1 MRHNKPGHSLVL
13 YSVKR
18 RYKIILLMLVIGVIL
33 PVAGIFVPSCLPF
46 FITRAYAQ
54 ETTSRQRPDEQE
66 NDTTKKKKPRY
77 TVRRTSTETTDDV
90 KHRSADLEDPDNLK
104 TEVTYDEKNGTY
116 QVGTTLVKSDGK
128 SKDTKKGKSTSQTTS
143 SKSASGD
150 DKNATNVKLGSF
162 LPANDKGLDLLTATS
177 YLTPPVVMTTEE
189 YMEWSLRQSI
199 AKYYRQ
205 RNQELFLTKGNSKF
219 DFTDMRFSLG
229 PAEKIF
235 GPGGVHIKTQ
245 GSAELKIGANM
256 KSTDNP
262 TLAASRRSSFGLDF
276 DMKINMTVN
285 AKVGDK
291 VNMNLNYN
299 SDATFDYDAQNLK
312 LKYEGKED
320 EIIKLVEAGNISMP
334 SNMSLV
340 PGVSSLFGLRTDVQF
355 GKLKLQT
362 VFGQKKSASK
372 SVSGSGGSNTT
383 AYEIS
388 VTDYEEN
395 RHFYLA
401 HHFRDTYD
409 KNMRTLPTIASGV
422 TIKRIEVWITNK
434 TGTTTNTRNIIAL
447 TDLGE
452 PQNIRGPWQGTG
464 GTVPHNR
471 ANNEYT
477 TLIENPGVRDISQ
490 AGNILDG
497 EYGLQGS
504 FDYDKLQSARLLSP
518 SEYHLNAELG
528 TLTLNTTLQPD
539 DILAVAYE
547 YTYGGQTYQVGEFSS
562 DLTSTDQALLLKMLK
577 GSTSSPSL
585 PTWKLMMRNVYPLG
599 ANTLQKEKFRLDIKY
614 QSDSSGVYL
623 TYLPEDTLKGTILLR
638 VMNLDRLDANNK
650 PHPNGQFDFI
660 DGYTI
665 QKGRIIFPVAEP
677 FGRHLRQWIEARG
690 GKAMADK
697 YVFQELYDT
706 TKTAAKQMA
715 EKNKF
720 LLTGQYKGSAAN
732 EIDLGAYNIAPGS
745 VVVTAGGVTLVENTD
760 YIVDYNNGR
769 VTIINQGIID
779 AGTPISAS
787 VESNDTYG
795 MQRKTFVGFNA
806 DYQVNKNLVIGGTFQ
821 YLSEQPLTTKVSMGN
836 EALNNIL
843 WGMHVSWKHKAQW
856 LTNWLDAIPFVD
868 ATQPSNIS
876 FDAQVAQLIAGQSG
890 TAQGGASYLDDFE
903 DTKRKTTLIQPTYWQ
918 IASAPSPSRNSNLAG
933 RFAESRLTNDVA
945 YGYNRALLA
954 WYCVDPIFTNR
965 SSTLTPSHIK
975 SDLNQL
981 SNHYVRAV
989 YELELYPN
997 KSQTSYNSNST
1008 LNVLNMA
1015 FYPQERGPYNLTT
1028 EVDARGNLLAPEKRW
1043 GGMMRKMDNTD
1054 FEAQNIEYVEFWLMD
1069 PFFYEKKNGTTKQK
1083 LGGDLYLNFGEVS
1096 EDILKDGRKAYE
1108 SGLPIDG
1115 NMNYVEQTAW
1125 GYVPK
1130 TNSITY
1136 AFNNEGGS
1144 REKQDLGL
1152 NGLSDAQEQTYGAYM
1167 DFWNELNG
1175 GSLAHMPD
1183 TVRLQLLADPAND
1196 NYHYFRG
1203 SDYDRDKVAVLDR
1216 YKRINMPQ
1224 GNSPDS
1230 QNSPENYET
1239 AWKNTPDIEDINTD
1253 YTLGE
1258 SEKYWQY
1265 HLPITPENLRPGG
1278 KYVSDTRT
1286 ATVTLRNGEIESIDW
1301 YLIRIPLDD
1310 SDRES
1315 IGGISDFSNIRFMRM
1330 FMTNFTDEIILRFGT
1345 LDLVH
1350 GDWRT
1355 YENTLYAGNVASS
1368 ANTDFTITAVNIEEN
1383 NDRVPVNYVVPPG
1396 ISRVTDAASGTTM
1409 ESNEQALALTVK
1421 NLGPNDAR
1429 AVYKNVKY
1437 DMRKYRHLQ
1446 LFAHANQLESTDP
1459 DVTPLQNGQV
1469 SVFLRL
1475 GSDYRN
1481 NYYEY
1486 EIPLEITPVKGN
1498 GKYNNNSHDDRVA
1511 VWPEANMFDFDLD
1524 MLVDL
1529 KRLRNKNGISYSQLY
1544 TGYDPEKPN
1553 NRIAVIGNPSLG
1565 EVKTIMIGVRNHA
1578 DANRSVEVWVNELR
1592 LQEFT
1597 NEGGWA
1603 AQGNLNIQ
1611 LSDIGSFSA
1620 QGKMVTAGFGG
1631 IEQTV
1636 SERSDKDDYQY
1647 QFTTSADLGR
1657 LLPEKAKVTVPVY
1670 YSYGKHIVK
1679 PKYNPLDTDMLL
1691 SDALDATQTEAEKDS
1706 IISLTSTTSVNRSF
1720 SITGAKVNIAT
1731 RKHPMPYDPAN
1742 FSFSY
1747 ASSRTENRG
1756 ETTVYEYNESWKA
1769 SMAYAW
1775 SPNWKNWEPFKK
1787 WKTKSKWAQIIKDQ
1801 NIAFAPQSVT
1811 FNTDLGRTYYE
1822 LQERDLDNIANQQSL
1837 PVTWSSTYLWNRSF
1851 SLRWDIFKAL
1861 HFSFQ
1866 SATHAEVEQPNVVV
1880 NKDLYPDEYQ
1890 AWKDSVNLSLAGFG
1904 RPLDYSQS
1912 ATMSY
1917 KLPINKIPIFDWITA
1932 DASYNSQYS
1941 WKRGAE
1947 LEDGSSLGHTVNTQ
1961 RSINVNGKLAMETLY
1976 NKSPFLKEV
1985 NSLFSASKVKNEA
1998 NKKRN
2003 EKKRE
2008 KEKAQREKDKLE
2020 EARLKAEEESKKTG
2034 ESVDSILARTMPKGT
2049 QSNAKGTSA
2058 QKDGKKKSQG
2068 YAREIVLAPDS
2079 AMTITHNQ
2087 KSKRLI
2093 VRIQDS
2099 KGHDYKVK
2107 YKKLDENKIVLMTR
2121 DMDTAKVRINVIAKP
2136 KLSEERWYKW
2146 AQAGA
2151 RFAMMLRNVSV
2162 SYRNNYNLS
2171 MSGFIPE
2178 VGDLLGQ
2185 RMTSAHGFAP
2195 GVGFGFGF
2203 VSDNYIETAKERGWL
2218 MCADSLSTPATS
2230 STTEDLQIKAT
2241 LEPFTDLK
2249 IDLNMSRTMNRSKSI
2264 QFMYDGSPTTQ
2275 TGSFNMTIVS
2285 LKSAFAGNGNA
2296 SNGYYSP
2303 TFEEFRSMLPI
2314 YQQRVEAR
2322 YIGGKDPAGKTYLGS
2337 AGDPAKGNT
2346 TPANRYG
2353 ADVMI
2358 PAFLAAYTG
2367 GGTTREL
2374 DIFPSLTRMLPNWT
2388 LTYKGLS
2395 NLPFLRDY
2403 FKSIT
2408 VTHGYKSVYAIGSY
2422 NSYASWMEFMHG
2434 SDLGFT
2440 TNQATG
2446 AFQPS
2451 SCYDISTVSI
2461 NESFAPLIGFNFTF
2475 HNNMTLKAE
2484 YRTTRVMNLSIT
2496 SAQLTETGSK
2506 DFVLGWGY
2514 KINDFR
2520 LGSIF
2525 GSKRASKKALR
2536 STAKKS
2542 ALKSRDTGSDG
2553 RENIKSKSKGN
2564 FAHSLA
2570 LRFDFSIRNQDA
2582 IRRDIQTGLSEATSG
2597 NKAVKASFRADYTMS
2612 RYVTMTLYYDRQ
2624 RSEPL
2629 LSSSAYPT
2637 VTQDFGLS
2645 MKFALTR

>member
-1 MRHNKPGHSLVL
+1 MLLLVTG
-13 YSVKR
+13 
-18 RYKIILLMLVIGVIL
+18 ILLPITGFFA
-33 PVAGIFVPSCLPF
+33 PVCTPF
-46 FITRAYAQ
+46 FITHAYAQ
-54 ETTSRQRPDEQE
+54 NNRETSKNKKDEPT
-66 NDTTKKKKPRY
+66 DSTAKKKPRY
-77 TVRRTSTETTDDV
+77 SVRRTSTETTDDV
-90 KHRSADLEDPDNLK
+90 RHRSTDLKNPENLK
-104 TEVTYDEKNGTY
+104 SEVSYDEKSNTY
-116 QVGTTLVKSDGK
+116 NIGTTLTQPGK
-128 SKDTKKGKSTSQTTS
+128 DEKDNKQDSKRTNQTS
-143 SKSASGD
+143 SSKKD
-150 DKNATNVKLGSF
+150 ETDKHATNVKLGSF
-162 LPANDKGLDLLTATS
+162 LPANSLGLNLSTATS
-177 YLTPPVVMTTEE
+177 YITPPVTMTTQE
-189 YMEWSLRQSI
+189 YMDWSLKQSMSQ
-199 AKYYRQ
+199 YYRQ
-205 RNQELFLTKGNSKF
+205 RNQELFQTQGKNKF
-219 DFTDMRFSLG
+219 DFTDMQFSLG

-235 GPGGVHIKTQ
+235 GPGGVRIKTQ
-245 GSAELKIGANM
+245 GSAELKIGGNM

-276 DMKINMTVN
+276 DMKINLTVN

-299 SDATFDYDAQNLK
+299 SDATFDYDTQNLK

-320 EIIKLVEAGNISMP
+320 EIIKLVEAGNVSMP

-372 SVSGSGGSNTT
+372 SVSGSGGTNTT
-383 AYEIS
+383 PFEIN

-409 KNMRTLPTIASGV
+409 KNMSTLPTIASGV

-434 TGTTTNTRNIIAL
+434 NGTTTNTRNIIAL

-452 PQNIRGPWQGTG
+452 PQRIHGQWASGG

-477 TLIENPGVRDISQ
+477 SLLQAPNVRDITQ
-490 AGNILDG
+490 VGNILG
-497 EYGLQGS
+497 TYGMQGS
-504 FDYDKLQSARLLSP
+504 FDYDKLQSARLLS
-518 SEYHLNAELG
+518 SGEYDLDANLG
-528 TLTLNTTLQPD
+528 TLSLHTALQPD

-547 YTYGGQTYQVGEFSS
+547 YTYGGQTYQVGEFAA
-562 DLTSTDQALLLKMLK
+562 DLPSTDQALMLKMLK
-577 GSTSSPSL
+577 GSSNSPSL
-585 PTWKLMMRNVYPLG
+585 PTWRLMMRNVYSLG
-599 ANTLQKEKFRLDIKY
+599 TNSLQKEKFRLDIKY
-614 QSDSSGVYL
+614 QSDSSGVYVS
-623 TYLPEDTLKGTILLR
+623 YLPNEKLKGAILLR
-638 VMNLDRLDANNK
+638 AMNLDRLDANNK

-660 DGYTI
+660 EGYTVK
-665 QKGRIIFPVAEP
+665 KGRIIFPVTEP
-677 FGRHLRQWIEARG
+677 FGSHLRGWIEKQSDA
-690 GKAMADK
+690 ALADK

-732 EIDLGAYNIAPGS
+732 EIDLGAYNIAKGS

-760 YIVDYNNGR
+760 YIVDYNGGK
-769 VTIINQGIID
+769 VTIINQSILD
-779 AGTPISAS
+779 AGTPVSAS

-806 DYQVNKNLVIGGTFQ
+806 DYEVNKNLTVGGTMQ
-821 YLSEQPLTTKVSMGN
+821 YLAEQPLTTKVSMGN

-843 WGMHVSWKHKAQW
+843 WGFHISWKHKAQW
-856 LTNWLDAIPFVD
+856 LTNWLDALPFVN
-868 ATQPSNIS
+868 ASQPSQIN
-876 FDAQVAQLIAGQSG
+876 FDAQVAQLIAGQSS
-890 TAQGGASYLDDFE
+890 TAQGGASYIDDFE
-903 DTKRKTTLIQPTYWQ
+903 DTKRKTSLIQPTYWQ
-918 IASAPSPSRNSNLAG
+918 IASVPSPSGNSNIAG
-933 RFAESRLTNDVA
+933 RFAESKLSNDVA

-965 SSTLTPSHIK
+965 SSTLTPAHIK
-975 SDLNQL
+975 SDLKQL

-997 KSQTSYNSNST
+997 KSQTSYNSNAT
-1008 LNVLNMA
+1008 LSILNLA
-1015 FYPQERGPYNLTT
+1015 FYPGERGPYNLTR
-1028 EVDARGNLLAPEKRW
+1028 EVDTKGNLTRPETRW

-1054 FEAQNIEYVEFWLMD
+1054 FEAQNIEYIEFWLMD
-1069 PFFYEKKNGTTKQK
+1069 PFFYEKRDGTTKTK
-1083 LGGDLYLNFGEVS
+1083 MGGDLYFNLGEIS
-1096 EDILKDGRKAYE
+1096 EDILKDGKKAYE

-1136 AFNNEGGS
+1136 AFNNESGS
-1144 REKQDLGL
+1144 RARQDLGL
-1152 NGLSDAQEQTYGAYM
+1152 NGLTDEQEQGYGAYA
-1167 DFWNELNG
+1167 DFWNDLNSG
-1175 GSLAHMPD
+1175 ALSTLPD
-1183 TVRLQLLADPAND
+1183 SVRQQLLADPAND

-1203 SDYDRDKVAVLDR
+1203 TDYDNARVPILRR

-1230 QNSPENYET
+1230 ENSPESYET

-1258 SEKYWQY
+1258 HDKYWQY
-1265 HLPITPENLRPGG
+1265 HLPITPENLRAGG

-1301 YLIRIPLDD
+1301 YLIRIPLHDI
-1310 SDRES
+1310 DRES
-1315 IGGISDFSNIRFMRM
+1315 VGGITDFSNIRFMRM
-1330 FMTNFTDEIILRFGT
+1330 FMTNFTDDIVLRFGT

-1350 GDWRT
+1350 GDWRN
-1355 YENTLYAGNVASS
+1355 YESDLGNGNISTS
-1368 ANTDFTITAVNIEEN
+1368 ANTDFTVTAVNIEEN
-1383 NDRVPVNYVVPPG
+1383 NDRKPVNYVVPPG
-1396 ISRVTDAASGTTM
+1396 ISRVEDAGSGTLM
-1409 ESNEQALALTVK
+1409 ESNEQALALMVK
-1421 NLGPNDAR
+1421 NLASNDAR

-1437 DMRKYRHLQ
+1437 DMRKYKHLQ
-1446 LFAHANQLESTDP
+1446 LFTHANQLEASDA
-1459 DVTPLQNGQV
+1459 DATPLQTGDM

-1486 EIPLEITPVKGN
+1486 EIPLEVTPVRDD
-1498 GKYNNNSHDDRVA
+1498 KYRDTYDDRKI
-1511 VWPEANMFDFDLD
+1511 VWPEGNMFDFNLE
-1524 MLVDL
+1524 MLVEL
-1529 KRLRNKNGISYSQLY
+1529 KKLRNKNGIPYNQAY
-1544 TGYDPEKPN
+1544 TGYDPNKPS
-1553 NRIAVIGNPSLG
+1553 NRISVVGNPSLG

-1578 DANRSVEVWVNELR
+1578 GSKRSAEVWVNELR

-1603 AQGNLNIQ
+1603 AQGNLSIQ

-1620 QGKMVTAGFGG
+1620 TGKMVTAGFGG
-1631 IEQTV
+1631 IEQSV
-1636 SERSDKDDYQY
+1636 SERTDDDDYQY

-1657 LLPEKAKVTVPVY
+1657 FLPEKAKVSIPVY
-1670 YSYGKHIVK
+1670 YSYNKHIVK
-1679 PKYNPLDTDMLL
+1679 PKYNPFDSDMLL
-1691 SDALDATQTEAEKDS
+1691 SDAMDATHTQEERDS
-1706 IISLTSTTSVNRSF
+1706 ITSLTTTNQVSRNF
-1720 SITGAKVNIAT
+1720 SISNAKVNIASK
-1731 RKHPMPYDPAN
+1731 KHPMPYDPAN
-1742 FSFSY
+1742 FTFSY
-1747 ASSRTENRG
+1747 STSNTENRG
-1756 ETTVYEYNESWKA
+1756 ETTVYEYNNAWKA
-1769 SMAYAW
+1769 SMSYAW

-1787 WKTKSKWAQIIKDQ
+1787 WKTKSKWADIIKAQ
-1801 NIAFAPQSVT
+1801 NIAFAPQSIT

-1822 LQERDLDNIANQQSL
+1822 LQERDLENLGNPNSI
-1837 PVTWSSTYLWNRSF
+1837 PVTWSSSYLWNRNF

-1890 AWKDSVNLSLAGFG
+1890 AWKDSVNISLAGFG

-1912 ATMSY
+1912 ANLSY
-1917 KLPINKIPIFDWITA
+1917 KLPIDKIPVLDWITA
-1932 DASYNSQYS
+1932 DGSYNSSYS

-1947 LEDGSSLGHTVNTQ
+1947 LEDGSNLGNTINTQ
-1961 RSINVNGKLAMETLY
+1961 RSINVNGKLNMETLY
-1976 NKSPFLKEV
+1976 NKSPFLKEANRV
-1985 NSLFSASKVKNEA
+1985 FSASNQKSEA
-1998 NKKRN
+1998 NKKRG

-2008 KEKAQREKDKLE
+2008 KEKANAEKKKLE
-2020 EARLKAEEESKKTG
+2020 DARIKAEEESKRTG
-2034 ESVDSILARTMPKGT
+2034 ESVDSILARTMPPGT
-2049 QSNAKGTSA
+2049 QTNAGGTSA
-2058 QKDGKKKSQG
+2058 QKDTKKKSQG
-2068 YAREIVLAPDS
+2068 FSRELVLLPDS
-2079 AMTITHNQ
+2079 NMTITHNQ

-2099 KGHDYKVK
+2099 KGHDYKLK
-2107 YKKLDENKIVLMTR
+2107 YKKLDENKIMLLTQPY
-2121 DMDTAKVRINVIAKP
+2121 DTTKVRLNVIAKP
-2136 KLSEERWYKW
+2136 KLDEQRWYKW
-2146 AQAGA
+2146 AQFGA
-2151 RFAMMLRNVSV
+2151 RLAMMVRNVSV
-2162 SYRNNYNLS
+2162 SYRNTYNLS
-2171 MSGFIPE
+2171 MSGFMPE

-2203 VSDNYIETAKERGWL
+2203 VNDGYIDTAKERGWL
-2218 MCADSLSTPATS
+2218 LCADSLSTPAVS

-2241 LEPFTDLK
+2241 LEPISDLK
-2249 IDLNMSRTMNRSKSI
+2249 IDLNMSRTMNRSRSI
-2264 QFMYDGSPTTQ
+2264 QYMYEGSPTTQ
-2275 TGSFNMTIVS
+2275 TGSFNMTILS
-2285 LKSAFAGNGNA
+2285 LSSAFAGTGNA
-2296 SNGYYSP
+2296 SNGYYSS
-2303 TFEEFRSMLPI
+2303 TFEEFRNLLPT
-2314 YQQRVEAR
+2314 YQQRVEAQ
-2322 YIGGKDPAGKTYLGS
+2322 YIGGKDPAGQTYLGS
-2337 AGDPAKGNT
+2337 KGDPDKGNT
-2346 TPANRYG
+2346 TAANMYG
-2353 ADVMI
+2353 PDVMI

-2374 DIFPSLTRMLPNWT
+2374 DIFPTLARMLPNWT

-2395 NLPFLRDY
+2395 NLPWIRDNL
-2403 FKSIT
+2403 KSVTI
-2408 VTHGYKSVYAIGSY
+2408 THGYKSVYAVGSY

-2434 SDLGFT
+2434 TDMGFT
-2440 TNQATG
+2440 TNQVTG
-2446 AFQPS
+2446 GYQPS

-2461 NESFAPLIGFNFTF
+2461 NESFAPLIGLNVTL
-2475 HNNMTLKAE
+2475 HNNMNFKVE
-2484 YRTTRVMNLSIT
+2484 YRTTRVLSLSIT

-2506 DFVLGWGY
+2506 DFVFGWGH

-2520 LGSIF
+2520 LGSLF
-2525 GSKRASKKALR
+2525 GSKRASQKQVRSTARNRALR
-2536 STAKKS
+2536 SK
-2542 ALKSRDTGSDG
+2542 DTTSDG
-2553 RENIKSKSKGN
+2553 RENIKKQTSKNN
-2564 FAHSLA
+2564 FAHALT
-2570 LRFDFSIRNQDA
+2570 LRFDFSIRNQEA

-2612 RYVTMTLYYDRQ
+2612 RYVTMTLFYDRQ
-2624 RSEPL
+2624 SSTPL
-2629 LSSSAYPT
+2629 LSSSSYPT

>member
-1 MRHNKPGHSLVL
+1 
-13 YSVKR
+13 
-18 RYKIILLMLVIGVIL
+18 MLVIGILL
-33 PVAGIFVPSCLPF
+33 PVTGIFVPSCVPF
-46 FITRAYAQ
+46 FITRAHAHEASVQ
-54 ETTSRQRPDEQE
+54 QRDDEQE
-66 NDTTKKKKPRY
+66 SDTTKRKKPRY
-77 TVRRTSTETTDDV
+77 SVRRTTTETTEDV
-90 KHRSADLEDPDNLK
+90 KHRSSDLQNPDNLK
-104 TEVTYDEKNGTY
+104 TEVTYDEKDGTY
-116 QVGTTLVKSDGK
+116 QVGTVMVGTENGK
-128 SKDTKKGKSTSQTTS
+128 RKTENGKRKGEGSTSSPKSSTS
-143 SKSASGD
+143 KSGD

-162 LPANDKGLDLLTATS
+162 LPANVDGLTLGTATS
-177 YLTPPVVMTTEE
+177 YLTPPVLMTAKE
-189 YMEWSLRQSI
+189 YMDWSLRQSM
-199 AKYYRQ
+199 AQYYRQ
-205 RNQELFLTKGNSKF
+205 RNQELFQNQGNNKF

-235 GPGGVHIKTQ
+235 GPGGVHITTT
-245 GSAELKIGANM
+245 GSAELKIGGNM

-276 DMKINMTVN
+276 DMKINMTVK

-291 VNMNLNYN
+291 VDMRLNYD
-299 SDATFDYDAQNLK
+299 SDATFDYDQQNLK
-312 LKYEGKED
+312 LKYDGKED
-320 EIIKLVEAGNISMP
+320 EIIKLVEAGNVSMP
-334 SNMSLV
+334 SNMGLV

-383 AYEIS
+383 SYEIE

-422 TIKRIEVWITNK
+422 TIKRIEVWVTNK

-447 TDLGE
+447 ADLAE
-452 PQNIRGPWQGTG
+452 PQNIRGPWQSNG

-471 ANNEYT
+471 ANEEYA
-477 TLIENPGVRDISQ
+477 TLIANPAVRDISQ
-490 AGNILDG
+490 AGNVLDG
-497 EYGLQGS
+497 EYGLKGS
-504 FDYDKLQSARLLSP
+504 FDYDKLQSAKLLSP

-528 TLTLNTTLQPD
+528 TLTLNTALQPD

-547 YTYGGQTYQVGEFSS
+547 YTYGAQTYQVGEFSS
-562 DLTSTDQALLLKMLK
+562 DLTSTEQALMLKMLK

-599 ANTLQKEKFRLDIKY
+599 ASTLQKEKFRLDIKY

-623 TYLPEDTLKGTILLR
+623 NYLPEEALKGTILLR
-638 VMNLDRLDANNK
+638 AMNLDRLDANNK
-650 PHPNGQFDFI
+650 PQPNGQFDFI

-665 QKGRIIFPVAEP
+665 YKGRIIFPVAEP
-677 FGRHLRQWIEARG
+677 FGEHLRQWIEARG
-690 GKAMADK
+690 SKEMADK

-732 EIDLGAYNIAPGS
+732 EIDLGSGSIAPES

-769 VTIINQGIID
+769 VTIINQSIID
-779 AGTPISAS
+779 AGTPINAS
-787 VESNDTYG
+787 VESNETFG
-795 MQRKTFVGFNA
+795 MQRKTFIGLNA
-806 DYQVNKNLVIGGTFQ
+806 DYEVNRNLTIGGTFQ
-821 YLSEQPLTTKVSMGN
+821 YLSEQPMTTKVSMGN

-843 WGMHVSWKHKAQW
+843 WGMHLSWKHKAQW
-856 LTNWLDAIPFVD
+856 LTNWINVIPFID
-868 ATQPSNIS
+868 AVQPSQIS
-876 FDAQVAQLIAGQSG
+876 LNAEVAQLVAGQSS

-903 DTKRKTTLIQPTYWQ
+903 DTKRKTSLIQPTYWQ
-918 IASAPSPSRNSNLAG
+918 IASVPSPSRNSMLAG
-933 RFAESRLTNDVA
+933 RFNESRLSNDVA

-981 SNHYVRAV
+981 SNHYVRAI

-1015 FYPQERGPYNLTT
+1015 FYPQERGPYNLST
-1028 EVDARGNLLAPEKRW
+1028 EVDAQGNLLSPEKRW

-1054 FEAQNIEYVEFWLMD
+1054 FEAQNIEYIEFWLMD
-1069 PFFYEKKNGTTKQK
+1069 PFFYEKRDGTTKKK
-1083 LGGDLYLNFGEVS
+1083 LGGDLYFNLGEIS
-1096 EDILKDGRKAYE
+1096 EDILKDGKKSYE

-1115 NMNYVEQTAW
+1115 NMNYVEKTTW

-1144 REKQDLGL
+1144 RVKQDLGL
-1152 NGLSDAQEQTYGAYM
+1152 NGLDDAQEQTYGAYM
-1167 DFWNELNG
+1167 NFWTELNSG
-1175 GSLAHMPD
+1175 ALAHLPD
-1183 TVRLQLLADPAND
+1183 TVRQQLLADPAND

-1203 SDYDRDKVAVLDR
+1203 SDYDRDKVSVLNR

-1230 QNSPENYET
+1230 ENSPETYET

-1286 ATVTLRNGEIESIDW
+1286 ATVTLRNGEIENIDW
-1301 YLIRIPLDD
+1301 YLIRIPLQD

-1330 FMTNFTDEIILRFGT
+1330 FMTNFTDEVILRFGT
-1345 LDLVH
+1345 FDLVH

-1396 ISRVTDAASGTTM
+1396 ISRVTDAASGTLM

-1429 AVYKNVKY
+1429 AVYKSVKY
-1437 DMRKYRHLQ
+1437 DMRKYKHLQ
-1446 LFAHANQLESTDP
+1446 LFAHANQLEASDP
-1459 DVTPLQNGQV
+1459 DMTPLQNGQV

-1486 EIPLEITPVKGN
+1486 EIPLELTPIKSS
-1498 GKYNNNSHDDRVA
+1498 GKYSNNSYEDRVA
-1511 VWPEANMFDFDLD
+1511 VWPESNMFDFNLD

-1529 KRLRNKNGISYSQLY
+1529 KRQRNKNGVSYSQLY
-1544 TGYDPEKPN
+1544 TGYDPEKPS

-1565 EVKTIMIGVRNHA
+1565 EVKTIMIGIRNHA

-1592 LQEFT
+1592 LQEYT

-1620 QGKMVTAGFGG
+1620 TGKMVTAGFGG

-1636 SERSDKDDYQY
+1636 AERSDKDDYQY
-1647 QFTTSADLGR
+1647 QFTTSGDLGR
-1657 LLPEKAKVTVPVY
+1657 LLPEKAKVSVPVY
-1670 YSYGKHIVK
+1670 YSYSKHIVK

-1691 SDALDATQTEAEKDS
+1691 SEALDATQTQEEKDS
-1706 IISLTSTTSVNRSF
+1706 IISLTSTISANRNF
-1720 SITGAKVNIAT
+1720 SISGAKVNIASK
-1731 RKHPMPYDPAN
+1731 KHPMPYDPAN

-1747 ASSRTENRG
+1747 ASSHSENRG
-1756 ETTVYEYNESWKA
+1756 ETTVYEYNDSWKA
-1769 SMAYAW
+1769 SMSYVW

-1787 WKTKSKWAQIIKDQ
+1787 WNTKSKWAQIIKDQ
-1801 NIAFAPQSVT
+1801 NIAFAPQSLT

-1822 LQERDLDNIANQQSL
+1822 LQERDLENIGNSQAL
-1837 PVTWSSTYLWNRSF
+1837 PVTWSSSYLWNRNF

-1866 SATHAEVEQPNVVV
+1866 SATHAEVEQPNVVI

-1890 AWKDSVNLSLAGFG
+1890 AWKDSVNMSLAGFG

-1917 KLPINKIPIFDWITA
+1917 KLPINKLPAFDWITA

-1947 LEDGSSLGHTVNTQ
+1947 LEDGSSLGHSINTQ
-1961 RSINVNGKLAMETLY
+1961 RSINANGKLALETLY

-1985 NSLFSASKVKNEA
+1985 NRIFSASNAKSEA

-2003 EKKRE
+2003 DKKRE
-2008 KEKAQREKDKLE
+2008 KEKEQREKDKLE

-2034 ESVDSILARTMPKGT
+2034 ESVDSILARTMGKGT
-2049 QSNAKGTSA
+2049 TQTNAKGTSA
-2058 QKDGKKKSQG
+2058 QKDRKKRTQG

-2079 AMTITHNQ
+2079 NMTITHNQ
-2087 KSKRLI
+2087 KSKRLE

-2099 KGHDYKVK
+2099 TGNDYKVK
-2107 YKKLDENKIVLMTR
+2107 YKKLDENKIVLMTKS
-2121 DMDTAKVRINVIAKP
+2121 MDTAKVRINVIAKP
-2136 KLSEERWYKW
+2136 KLSEQGWYKW
-2146 AQAGA
+2146 AQAAA
-2151 RFAMMLRNVSV
+2151 RFAMMVRNVSV
-2162 SYRNNYNLS
+2162 SYRNTYNLS
-2171 MSGFIPE
+2171 MSGFMPE
-2178 VGDLLGQ
+2178 VGDMFGQ

-2195 GVGFGFGF
+2195 GVGFGFGL
-2203 VSDNYIETAKERGWL
+2203 VSDDYIETAKERGWL
-2218 MCADSLSTPATS
+2218 LCADSLSTPATS
-2230 STTEDLQIKAT
+2230 STTEDLQIKAS
-2241 LEPFTDLK
+2241 LEPFTDMK

-2264 QFMYDGSPTTQ
+2264 QYMYQGSPTTQ

-2285 LKSAFAGNGNA
+2285 LSSAFSGSGNA

-2303 TFEEFRSMLPI
+2303 SFEKFRAMLPL
-2314 YQQRVEAR
+2314 YQQRVEAQ
-2322 YIGGKDPAGKTYLGS
+2322 YIGGKDPAGVTYLGS
-2337 AGDPAKGNT
+2337 AGDPAKGNV
-2346 TPANRYG
+2346 TPANMYG

-2374 DIFPSLTRMLPNWT
+2374 NIFPSLARMLPNWT

-2395 NLPFLRDY
+2395 NLPFIRDY
-2403 FKSIT
+2403 FKSVT
-2408 VTHGYKSVYAIGSY
+2408 VSHGYKSVYAVGSY
-2422 NSYASWMEFMHG
+2422 NSYASWMEFMNG
-2434 SDLGFT
+2434 TDLGFT
-2440 TNQATG
+2440 QSQATG
-2446 AFQPS
+2446 TYSPS

-2461 NESFAPLIGFNFTF
+2461 NESFAPLIGLNFTF

-2484 YRTTRVMNLSIT
+2484 YRTTRVMSLSIT
-2496 SAQLTETGSK
+2496 SAQLTETGSR

-2525 GSKRASKKALR
+2525 GSKRASQKAMK
-2536 STAKKS
+2536 STAKNR
-2542 ALKSRDTGSDG
+2542 ALKNRDTGSDG
-2553 RENIKSKSKGN
+2553 RENIKNSSKSN
-2564 FAHSLA
+2564 FAHALS

-2612 RYVTMTLYYDRQ
+2612 RYVTMTLFYDRQ
-2624 RSEPL
+2624 RTVPL

>member
-1 MRHNKPGHSLVL
+1 
-13 YSVKR
+13 
-18 RYKIILLMLVIGVIL
+18 MLVIGIVL

-77 TVRRTSTETTDDV
+77 SVRRTSTETTEDV

-162 LPANDKGLDLLTATS
+162 LPVNDKGLDLLTATS
-177 YLTPPVVMTTEE
+177 YLTPPVLMTTEE
-189 YMEWSLRQSI
+189 YMDWSLRQSI
-199 AKYYRQ
+199 AQYYRQ

-383 AYEIS
+383 SYEIE

-409 KNMRTLPTIASGV
+409 KNMRTLPTIASGI

-452 PQNIRGPWQGTG
+452 PQNIRGPWLGTG

-490 AGNILDG
+490 VGNILDG

-547 YTYGGQTYQVGEFSS
+547 YTYGAQTYQVGEFSS
-562 DLTSTDQALLLKMLK
+562 DLTSTDQALMLKMLK
-577 GSTSSPSL
+577 GSTTSPSL
-585 PTWKLMMRNVYPLG
+585 PTWRLMMRNIYPLG

-623 TYLPEDTLKGTILLR
+623 NYLPEDTLKGTILLR
-638 VMNLDRLDANNK
+638 AMNLDRLDANNK

-660 DGYTI
+660 DGYTVY
-665 QKGRIIFPVAEP
+665 KGRIIFPVAEP
-677 FGRHLRQWIEARG
+677 FGQHLRQWIEARG

-918 IASAPSPSRNSNLAG
+918 IASVPSPSRNSNLAG

-1028 EVDARGNLLAPEKRW
+1028 EVDARGNLLNPEKRW

-1054 FEAQNIEYVEFWLMD
+1054 FEAQNVEYIEFWLMD
-1069 PFFYEKKNGTTKQK
+1069 PFFYEKRDGTTKQK
-1083 LGGDLYLNFGEVS
+1083 LGGDLYINLGEIS

-1152 NGLSDAQEQTYGAYM
+1152 NGLNDAQEQTYGAYM

-1175 GSLAHMPD
+1175 GSLAHLSD
-1183 TVRLQLLADPAND
+1183 TVRQQLLADPAND

-1203 SDYDRDKVAVLDR
+1203 SDYDRNKVPVLKR

-1230 QNSPENYET
+1230 ENSPENYET

-1265 HLPITPENLRPGG
+1265 HLPITPENLRNGG

-1286 ATVTLRNGEIESIDW
+1286 STVTLRNGEIENIDW
-1301 YLIRIPLDD
+1301 YLIRIPLHD

-1330 FMTNFTDEIILRFGT
+1330 FMTNFTDEVILRFGT

-1355 YENTLYAGNVASS
+1355 YENTLYAGNVATS

-1396 ISRVTDAASGTTM
+1396 ISRVTDASSGTLM

-1446 LFAHANQLESTDP
+1446 LFAHANQLEATDP
-1459 DVTPLQNGQV
+1459 DVTPLQSGQV

-1486 EIPLEITPVKGN
+1486 EIPLELTPIKSS
-1498 GKYNNNSHDDRVA
+1498 GKYNNNSYDDRVA

-1529 KRLRNKNGISYSQLY
+1529 KRLRNKNGVSYSQLY
-1544 TGYDPEKPN
+1544 TGYDPNKPS

-1565 EVKTIMIGVRNHA
+1565 EVKTIMIGIRNHA

-1620 QGKMVTAGFGG
+1620 TGKMVTAGFGG

-1670 YSYGKHIVK
+1670 YSYSKHIVK

-1691 SDALDATQTEAEKDS
+1691 SDALDATQTQEEKDS
-1706 IISLTSTTSVNRSF
+1706 IISLTTTSSVNRNF
-1720 SITGAKVNIAT
+1720 SITGAKVNIASK
-1731 RKHPMPYDPAN
+1731 KHPMPYDPAN
-1742 FSFSY
+1742 FTFSY
-1747 ASSRTENRG
+1747 SSSESEDKG
-1756 ETTVYEYNESWKA
+1756 ETTVYEYNKSWKA
-1769 SMAYAW
+1769 SMSYAW
-1775 SPNWKNWEPFKK
+1775 SPNWKNWEPFSK
-1787 WKTKSKWAQIIKDQ
+1787 WSTKNKWAQIIKDQ

-1822 LQERDLDNIANQQSL
+1822 LQERDLENIGNSQAL
-1837 PVTWSSTYLWNRSF
+1837 PVTWSSTYLWNRNF

-1880 NKDLYPDEYQ
+1880 NKDLYPDEYE

-1917 KLPINKIPIFDWITA
+1917 KLPINKLPAFDWITA

-1947 LEDGSSLGHTVNTQ
+1947 LEDGTSLGHTINTQ
-1961 RSINVNGKLAMETLY
+1961 RSINVNGKLALETLY

-1985 NSLFSASKVKNEA
+1985 NRVFSASNAKSEA

-2008 KEKAQREKDKLE
+2008 KEKEQREKDKME
-2020 EARLKAEEESKKTG
+2020 EARLKAEEESKRTG

-2058 QKDGKKKSQG
+2058 QKDRKKRTQG

-2107 YKKLDENKIVLMTR
+2107 YKKLDENKIVLMTQA
-2121 DMDTAKVRINVIAKP
+2121 MDTAKVRINVIAKP
-2136 KLSEERWYKW
+2136 KLSEEKWYKW

-2151 RFAMMLRNVSV
+2151 RLAMMVRNVSV
-2162 SYRNNYNLS
+2162 SYSNSYNLS
-2171 MSGFIPE
+2171 MSGFMPE

-2203 VSDNYIETAKERGWL
+2203 VSDNYIETAKDRGWL
-2218 MCADSLSTPATS
+2218 ICADSLSTPATS

-2241 LEPFTDLK
+2241 LEPITDLK

-2264 QFMYDGSPTTQ
+2264 QYMYEGSPTTQ

-2285 LKSAFAGNGNA
+2285 LGSAFAGNGNA

-2303 TFEEFRSMLPI
+2303 TFEKFRSMLPV
-2314 YQQRVEAR
+2314 YQQRVEAQ
-2322 YIGGKDPAGKTYLGS
+2322 YIGGKDPSGRPYLGS

-2346 TPANRYG
+2346 TPANMYG
-2353 ADVMI
+2353 ADVMV

-2374 DIFPSLTRMLPNWT
+2374 NIFPSLARMLPNWT

-2395 NLPFLRDY
+2395 NLPFIRDY
-2403 FKSIT
+2403 FKSVT
-2408 VTHGYKSVYAIGSY
+2408 VTHGYKSVYAVGSY

-2434 SDLGFT
+2434 TDMGFT

-2461 NESFAPLIGFNFTF
+2461 NESFAPLIGLNLTF

-2496 SAQLTETGSK
+2496 SAQLTETGSR

-2536 STAKKS
+2536 STSKS
-2542 ALKSRDTGSDG
+2542 RALKSRNTESDG
-2553 RENIKSKSKGN
+2553 RENIKNRSSKSN
-2564 FAHSLA
+2564 FAHALS

-2624 RSEPL
+2624 RSAPL

>member
-1 MRHNKPGHSLVL
+1 M
-13 YSVKR
+13 
-18 RYKIILLMLVIGVIL
+18 GVIL
-33 PVAGIFVPSCLPF
+33 PVTGFFVPSCEPF

-54 ETTSRQRPDEQE
+54 STNSRTTTEANE
-66 NDTTKKKKPRY
+66 DTAKTRKPRY
-77 TVRRTSTETTDDV
+77 SVRRTSTETTDDV
-90 KHRSADLEDPDNLK
+90 KHRSTDLQNPDNLK
-104 TEVTYDEKNGTY
+104 TDVTYDETSGTY
-116 QVGTTLVKSDGK
+116 HVGTTMVKTDGK
-128 SKDTKKGKSTSQTTS
+128 TSAKKKAATSSASTS
-143 SKSASGD
+143 SKSNSGD
-150 DKNATNVKLGSF
+150 NKNATNVKLGSF
-162 LPANDKGLDLLTATS
+162 LPANDKGFDLGTATS
-177 YLTPPVVMTTEE
+177 YLSPSLVMSFDE
-189 YMEWSLRQSI
+189 YMKWSLSQSM
-199 AKYYRQ
+199 AQYYRQ
-205 RNQELFLTKGNSKF
+205 RNQELFANYGKDKF

-235 GPGGVHIKTQ
+235 GPGGVQIKTQ
-245 GSAELKIGANM
+245 GSAELKIGGNM

-276 DMKINMTVN
+276 DLKMNLTVN

-312 LKYEGKED
+312 LKYDGKED
-320 EIIKLVEAGNISMP
+320 EIIKLVEAGNVSMP

-340 PGVSSLFGLRTDVQF
+340 PSVSSLFGLRTDVQF

-372 SVSGSGGSNTT
+372 SVSGKGGANTT
-383 AYEIS
+383 SYELS

-422 TIKRIEVWITNK
+422 TIKRIEVWVTNK

-477 TLIENPGVRDISQ
+477 SLVENPAVRDISQ
-490 AGNILDG
+490 AGNVLEA

-504 FDYDKLQSARLLSP
+504 FDYDKLQSARLLSS
-518 SEYHLNAELG
+518 SEYHLNAALG

-547 YTYGGQTYQVGEFSS
+547 YTYGAQTYQVGEFSS
-562 DLTSTDQALLLKMLK
+562 DLTSTDQALMLKMLK
-577 GSTSSPSL
+577 GSTNSPSL
-585 PTWKLMMRNVYPLG
+585 PTWRLMMRNVYSLG
-599 ANTLQKEKFRLDIKY
+599 TNSLQKEKFRLDIKY

-623 TYLPEDTLKGTILLR
+623 NYLPEDTLKGTILLR
-638 VMNLDRLDANNK
+638 AMNLDRLDANNK
-650 PHPNGQFDFI
+650 PQPNGQFDFV
-660 DGYTI
+660 DGYTVH
-665 QKGRIIFPVAEP
+665 KGRIIFPVAEP
-677 FGRHLRQWIEARG
+677 FGEHLRQWIEARG
-690 GKAMADK
+690 GKQMADK

-760 YIVDYNNGR
+760 YIVDYNNGT
-769 VTIINQGIID
+769 VTIINQSIID
-779 AGTPISAS
+779 AGTPINAS

-795 MQRKTFVGFNA
+795 MQRKTFVGLNA
-806 DYQVNKNLVIGGTFQ
+806 DYQVNKNLTIGGTFQ
-821 YLSEQPLTTKVSMGN
+821 YLSEQPMTTKVSMGN

-843 WGMHVSWKHKAQW
+843 WGAHLSWKHKAQW
-856 LTNWLDAIPFVD
+856 LTNWIDAIPFVE
-868 ATQPSNIS
+868 ATQPSQIS
-876 FDAQVAQLIAGQSG
+876 FDAQVAQLVAGQSN
-890 TAQGGASYLDDFE
+890 TVQGGASYLDDFE
-903 DTKRKTTLIQPTYWQ
+903 DTKRKTSLIQPTYWQ
-918 IASAPSPSRNSNLAG
+918 MASVPSPSRNTKLIG
-933 RFAESRLTNDVA
+933 RFTESRLTGDVA

-954 WYCVDPIFTNR
+954 WYCIDPIFTNR

-981 SNHYVRAV
+981 SNHYIRAI

-1028 EVDARGNLLAPEKRW
+1028 EVDAQGNLLRPETRW

-1054 FEAQNIEYVEFWLMD
+1054 FEAQNIEYIEFWLMD
-1069 PFFYEKKNGTTKQK
+1069 PFFYEKKNGTTKKK
-1083 LGGDLYLNFGEVS
+1083 LGGDLYFNLGEIS
-1096 EDILKDGRKAYE
+1096 EDILKDGKKAYE

-1115 NMNYVEQTAW
+1115 NMDYVEQTTW

-1136 AFNNEGGS
+1136 AFNNEAGS

-1152 NGLSDAQEQTYGAYM
+1152 NGLNDEQEKTFGPYM
-1167 DFWNELNG
+1167 KFWNELNA
-1175 GSLAHMPD
+1175 GSLASLPD
-1183 TVRLQLLADPAND
+1183 TVRQQLLADPAND

-1203 SDYDRDKVAVLDR
+1203 SDYDRDKVPVLTR

-1239 AWKNTPDIEDINTD
+1239 AWKNTPDIEDINSD

-1286 ATVTLRNGEIESIDW
+1286 ATVTLRNGEIENIDW
-1301 YLIRIPLDD
+1301 YLIRIPLHD
-1310 SDRES
+1310 SDKES
-1315 IGGISDFSNIRFMRM
+1315 VGGITDFSNIRFMRM
-1330 FMTNFTDEIILRFGT
+1330 FMTNFTDEVILRFGT

-1396 ISRVTDAASGTTM
+1396 ISRVTDAASGTLM

-1446 LFAHANQLESTDP
+1446 LFAHANQLEPSDA
-1459 DVTPLQNGQV
+1459 DATPLQSGQV

-1486 EIPLEITPVKGN
+1486 EIPLELTPIRSS
-1498 GKYNNNSHDDRVA
+1498 GKYSNNSYDDRVA
-1511 VWPEANMFDFDLD
+1511 VWPEGNMFDFDLD

-1529 KRLRNKNGISYSQLY
+1529 KRQRNKNGVSYNQLY
-1544 TGYDPEKPN
+1544 TGYDPDKPS

-1578 DANRSVEVWVNELR
+1578 DANKSVEVWVNELR

-1611 LSDIGSFSA
+1611 LSDIASVSA
-1620 QGKMVTAGFGG
+1620 TGKMVTAGFGG

-1647 QFTTSADLGR
+1647 QITTSGDAGR
-1657 LLPEKAKVTVPVY
+1657 LLPEKARVSVPIY
-1670 YSYGKHIVK
+1670 YSYNRHIVK

-1691 SDALDATQTEAEKDS
+1691 SEALDATQSKSERDS
-1706 IISLTSTTSVNRSF
+1706 IVSLTSQSDMSSNF
-1720 SITGAKVNIAT
+1720 SISGAKVNIASK
-1731 RKHPMPYDPAN
+1731 KHPMPYDPAN

-1747 ASSRTENRG
+1747 AKTRSESRG

-1775 SPNWKNWEPFKK
+1775 SPNWKNWEPFSK

-1801 NIAFAPQSVT
+1801 NIAFAPQSLT

-1822 LQERDLDNIANQQSL
+1822 LQERDLENIGNSQAL
-1837 PVTWSSTYLWNRSF
+1837 PVTWSSTYLWNRNF

-1866 SATHAEVEQPNVVV
+1866 SATNAEVEQPNVVV

-1932 DASYNSQYS
+1932 DGSYNTQYS

-1947 LEDGSSLGHTVNTQ
+1947 LENGSSLGHTINTQ
-1961 RSINVNGKLAMETLY
+1961 RSINANGKLALETLY

-1985 NSLFSASKVKNEA
+1985 NKVFSASNVKSEA
-1998 NKKRN
+1998 NKKKT

-2008 KEKAQREKDKLE
+2008 KEREQREKEKME
-2020 EARLKAEEESKKTG
+2020 QARIKAEEEAKKTG
-2034 ESVDSILARTMPKGT
+2034 ESVDSILARTMSKGT

-2058 QKDGKKKSQG
+2058 QKKRSG
-2068 YAREIVLAPDS
+2068 YGAGFARELQLIPDS
-2079 AMTITHNQ
+2079 AMPLTHNQ

-2093 VRIQDS
+2093 VRIQDA
-2099 KGHDYKVK
+2099 KGHDYKIK
-2107 YKKLDENKIVLMTR
+2107 YKKLDDNKIQLFASPSDSV
-2121 DMDTAKVRINVIAKP
+2121 KVRVNVVAKP
-2136 KLSEERWYKW
+2136 KLSEEKWYKW

-2162 SYRNNYNLS
+2162 SYRNTYNLS
-2171 MSGFIPE
+2171 MSGFVPE
-2178 VGDLLGQ
+2178 VGDVFGQ
-2185 RMTSAHGFAP
+2185 RMTSANGFAP
-2195 GVGFGFGF
+2195 GVDFGFGL
-2203 VSDNYIETAKERGWL
+2203 VTDDYINDAKSRGWL
-2218 MCADSLSTPATS
+2218 LCADSISTPATS
-2230 STTEDLQIKAT
+2230 STTEDLQIKAS
-2241 LEPFTDLK
+2241 LEPFTDMK
-2249 IDLNMSRTMNRSKSI
+2249 IDLNMSRTVNRSKSI

-2285 LKSAFAGNGNA
+2285 LSSAFAGNGNA
-2296 SNGYYSP
+2296 GNGYYSS
-2303 TFEEFRSMLPI
+2303 TFENFRTMLPV
-2314 YQQRVEAR
+2314 YQQRVEQQ
-2322 YIGGKDPAGKTYLGS
+2322 YIGGKDPMGRPYLGS
-2337 AGDPAKGNT
+2337 NGDPSKGNVT
-2346 TPANRYG
+2346 AVNRYG

-2374 DIFPSLTRMLPNWT
+2374 NIFPSLSRMLPNWS

-2395 NLPFLRDY
+2395 NLPFIRDY
-2403 FKSIT
+2403 FKSVT
-2408 VTHGYKSVYAIGSY
+2408 VTHGYKSVYAVGSY

-2434 SDLGFT
+2434 TDLGFT
-2440 TNQATG
+2440 VSQTTG
-2446 AFQPS
+2446 AYTPS
-2451 SCYDISTVSI
+2451 SCYDISSVSI
-2461 NESFAPLIGFNFTF
+2461 NESFAPLLGLNFTF

-2484 YRTTRVMNLSIT
+2484 YRTTRVLTLSVT
-2496 SAQLTETGSK
+2496 SAQLTQTGSQ

-2525 GSKRASKKALR
+2525 GSKRASQKALR
-2536 STAKKS
+2536 STAKKN
-2542 ALKSRDTGSDG
+2542 ALKARNTGSDG
-2553 RENIKSKSKGN
+2553 RENIKSKSNG
-2564 FAHSLA
+2564 FAHALS

-2597 NKAVKASFRADYTMS
+2597 NKAIKASFRADYTMS
-2612 RYVTMTLYYDRQ
+2612 KYVTMTLYYDRQ
-2624 RSEPL
+2624 RSQPL

>member
-1 MRHNKPGHSLVL
+1 M
-13 YSVKR
+13 
-18 RYKIILLMLVIGVIL
+18 GVIL
-33 PVAGIFVPSCLPF
+33 PVTGFFVPSCEPF

-54 ETTSRQRPDEQE
+54 STNSRTTTEAKE
-66 NDTTKKKKPRY
+66 DTAKTRKPRY
-77 TVRRTSTETTDDV
+77 SVRRTSTETTDDV
-90 KHRSADLEDPDNLK
+90 KHRSTDLQNPDNLK
-104 TEVTYDEKNGTY
+104 TDVTYDETSGTY
-116 QVGTTLVKSDGK
+116 HVGTTMVKTDGK
-128 SKDTKKGKSTSQTTS
+128 TSAKKKAATSSASTS
-143 SKSASGD
+143 SKSNSGD
-150 DKNATNVKLGSF
+150 NKNATNVKLGSF
-162 LPANDKGLDLLTATS
+162 LPANDKGFDLGTATS
-177 YLTPPVVMTTEE
+177 YLSPSLVMSFDE
-189 YMEWSLRQSI
+189 YMKWSLSQSM
-199 AKYYRQ
+199 AQYYRQ
-205 RNQELFLTKGNSKF
+205 RNQELFANYGKDKF

-235 GPGGVHIKTQ
+235 GPGGVQIKTQ
-245 GSAELKIGANM
+245 GSAELKIGGNM

-276 DMKINMTVN
+276 DLKMNLTVN

-312 LKYEGKED
+312 LKYDGKED
-320 EIIKLVEAGNISMP
+320 EIIKLVEAGNVSMP

-372 SVSGSGGSNTT
+372 SVSGKGGANTT
-383 AYEIS
+383 SYELS

-422 TIKRIEVWITNK
+422 TIKRIEVWVTNK

-477 TLIENPGVRDISQ
+477 SLVEKPAVRDISQ
-490 AGNILDG
+490 AGNVLEA

-504 FDYDKLQSARLLSP
+504 FDYDKLQSARLLSS
-518 SEYHLNAELG
+518 SEYHLNAALG

-547 YTYGGQTYQVGEFSS
+547 YTYGAQTYQVGEFSS
-562 DLTSTDQALLLKMLK
+562 DLTSTDQALMLKMLK
-577 GSTSSPSL
+577 GSTNSPSL
-585 PTWKLMMRNVYPLG
+585 PTWRLMMRNVYSLG
-599 ANTLQKEKFRLDIKY
+599 TNSLQNEKFRLDIKY

-623 TYLPEDTLKGTILLR
+623 NYLPEDTLKGTILLR
-638 VMNLDRLDANNK
+638 AMNLDRLDANNK
-650 PHPNGQFDFI
+650 PQPNGQFDFV
-660 DGYTI
+660 DGYTVH
-665 QKGRIIFPVAEP
+665 KGRIIFPVAEP
-677 FGRHLRQWIEARG
+677 FGEHLRQWIEARG
-690 GKAMADK
+690 GKQMADK

-760 YIVDYNNGR
+760 YIVDYNNGT
-769 VTIINQGIID
+769 VTIINQSIID
-779 AGTPISAS
+779 AGTPINAS

-795 MQRKTFVGFNA
+795 MQRKTFVGLNA
-806 DYQVNKNLVIGGTFQ
+806 DYQVNKNLTIGGTFQ
-821 YLSEQPLTTKVSMGN
+821 YLSEQPMTTKVSMGN

-843 WGMHVSWKHKAQW
+843 WGAHLSWKHKAQW
-856 LTNWLDAIPFVD
+856 LTNWIDAIPFVE
-868 ATQPSNIS
+868 ATQPSQIS
-876 FDAQVAQLIAGQSG
+876 FDAQVAQLVAGQSN
-890 TAQGGASYLDDFE
+890 TVQGGASYLDDFE
-903 DTKRKTTLIQPTYWQ
+903 DTKRKTSLIQPTYWQ
-918 IASAPSPSRNSNLAG
+918 MASVPSPSRNTKLIG
-933 RFAESRLTNDVA
+933 RFTESRLTGDVA

-954 WYCVDPIFTNR
+954 WYCIDPIFTNR

-981 SNHYVRAV
+981 SNHYIRAI

-1028 EVDARGNLLAPEKRW
+1028 EVDALGNLLRPETRW

-1054 FEAQNIEYVEFWLMD
+1054 FEAQNIEYIEFWLMD
-1069 PFFYEKKNGTTKQK
+1069 PFFYEKKNGTTKKK
-1083 LGGDLYLNFGEVS
+1083 LGGDLYFNLGEIS
-1096 EDILKDGRKAYE
+1096 EDILKDGKKAYE

-1115 NMNYVEQTAW
+1115 NMDYVEQTVW

-1136 AFNNEGGS
+1136 AFNNEAGS

-1152 NGLSDAQEQTYGAYM
+1152 NGLNDEQEKTFGPYM
-1167 DFWNELNG
+1167 TFWNELNA
-1175 GSLAHMPD
+1175 GSLASLPD
-1183 TVRLQLLADPAND
+1183 TVRQQLLADPAND

-1203 SDYDRDKVAVLDR
+1203 SDYDRDKVSVLTR

-1239 AWKNTPDIEDINTD
+1239 AWKNTPDIEDINSD

-1286 ATVTLRNGEIESIDW
+1286 ATVTLRNGEIENIDW
-1301 YLIRIPLDD
+1301 YLIRIPLHD
-1310 SDRES
+1310 SDKES
-1315 IGGISDFSNIRFMRM
+1315 VGGITDFSNIRFMRM
-1330 FMTNFTDEIILRFGT
+1330 FMTNFTDEVILRFGT

-1396 ISRVTDAASGTTM
+1396 ISRVTDAASGTLM

-1446 LFAHANQLESTDP
+1446 LFAHANQLEPSDA
-1459 DVTPLQNGQV
+1459 DATPLQSGQV

-1486 EIPLEITPVKGN
+1486 EIPLELTPIRSS
-1498 GKYNNNSHDDRVA
+1498 GKYSNNSYDDRVA
-1511 VWPEANMFDFDLD
+1511 VWPEGNMFDFDLD

-1529 KRLRNKNGISYSQLY
+1529 KRQRNKNGVSYNQLY
-1544 TGYDPEKPN
+1544 TGYDPDKPS

-1578 DANRSVEVWVNELR
+1578 DANKSVEVWVNELR

-1611 LSDIGSFSA
+1611 LSDIASVSA
-1620 QGKMVTAGFGG
+1620 TGKMVTAGFGG

-1647 QFTTSADLGR
+1647 QITTSGDAGR
-1657 LLPEKAKVTVPVY
+1657 LLPEKARVSVPIY
-1670 YSYGKHIVK
+1670 YSYNRHIVK

-1691 SDALDATQTEAEKDS
+1691 SEALDATQSKSERDS
-1706 IISLTSTTSVNRSF
+1706 IVSLTSQSDMSSNF
-1720 SITGAKVNIAT
+1720 SISGAKVNIASK
-1731 RKHPMPYDPAN
+1731 KHPMPYDPAN

-1747 ASSRTENRG
+1747 AKTRSESRG

-1769 SMAYAW
+1769 SMVYAW
-1775 SPNWKNWEPFKK
+1775 SPNWKNWEPFSK

-1801 NIAFAPQSVT
+1801 NIAFAPQSLT

-1822 LQERDLDNIANQQSL
+1822 LQERDLENIGNSQAL
-1837 PVTWSSTYLWNRSF
+1837 PVTWSSTYLWNRNF

-1866 SATHAEVEQPNVVV
+1866 SATNAEVEQPNVVV

-1932 DASYNSQYS
+1932 DGSYNTQYS

-1947 LEDGSSLGHTVNTQ
+1947 LENGSSLGHTINTQ
-1961 RSINVNGKLAMETLY
+1961 RSINANGKLALETLY

-1985 NSLFSASKVKNEA
+1985 NKVFSASNVKSEA
-1998 NKKRN
+1998 NKKKN

-2008 KEKAQREKDKLE
+2008 KEREQREKEKME
-2020 EARLKAEEESKKTG
+2020 QARIKAEEEAKKTG
-2034 ESVDSILARTMPKGT
+2034 ESVDSIMARTMSKGT

-2058 QKDGKKKSQG
+2058 QKKRSG
-2068 YAREIVLAPDS
+2068 YGAGFARELQLIPDS
-2079 AMTITHNQ
+2079 AMTLTHNQ

-2093 VRIQDS
+2093 VRIQDA
-2099 KGHDYKVK
+2099 KGHDYKIK
-2107 YKKLDENKIVLMTR
+2107 YKKLDDNKIQLFASPSDSV
-2121 DMDTAKVRINVIAKP
+2121 KVRVNVIAKP
-2136 KLSEERWYKW
+2136 KLSEEKWYKW
-2146 AQAGA
+2146 VQAGA

-2162 SYRNNYNLS
+2162 SYRNTYNLS
-2171 MSGFIPE
+2171 MSGFVPE
-2178 VGDLLGQ
+2178 VGDIFGQ
-2185 RMTSAHGFAP
+2185 RMTSSNGFAP
-2195 GVGFGFGF
+2195 GVDFGFGF
-2203 VSDNYIETAKERGWL
+2203 VSDDYINDAKNRGWL
-2218 MCADSLSTPATS
+2218 LCADSISTPATS
-2230 STTEDLQIKAT
+2230 STTEDLQIKAS
-2241 LEPFTDLK
+2241 LEPFTDMK
-2249 IDLNMSRTMNRSKSI
+2249 IDLNMSRTANRSKSI

-2285 LKSAFAGNGNA
+2285 LSSAFAGNGNA
-2296 SNGYYSP
+2296 GNGYYSS
-2303 TFEEFRSMLPI
+2303 TFENFRAMLPV
-2314 YQQRVEAR
+2314 YQQRVEQQ
-2322 YIGGKDPAGKTYLGS
+2322 YIGGKDPMGRTYLGS
-2337 AGDPAKGNT
+2337 NGDPSKGNVT
-2346 TPANRYG
+2346 AVNRYG

-2374 DIFPSLTRMLPNWT
+2374 NIFPSLSRMLPNWS

-2395 NLPFLRDY
+2395 SLPFIRDY
-2403 FKSIT
+2403 FKSVT
-2408 VTHGYKSVYAIGSY
+2408 VTHGYKSVYAVGSY
-2422 NSYASWMEFMHG
+2422 NSYASWKEFMHG
-2434 SDLGFT
+2434 TDLGFT
-2440 TNQATG
+2440 VSQTTG
-2446 AFQPS
+2446 AYTPS
-2451 SCYDISTVSI
+2451 SCYDISSVSI
-2461 NESFAPLIGFNFTF
+2461 NESFAPLLGLNFTF

-2484 YRTTRVMNLSIT
+2484 YRTTRVLTLSVT
-2496 SAQLTETGSK
+2496 SAQLTQTGSQ

-2525 GSKRASKKALR
+2525 GSKRASQKALR
-2536 STAKKS
+2536 STAKKN
-2542 ALKSRDTGSDG
+2542 ALKARNTGSDG
-2553 RENIKSKSKGN
+2553 RENIKSKSNG
-2564 FAHSLA
+2564 FAHALS

-2597 NKAVKASFRADYTMS
+2597 NKAIKASFRADYTMS
-2612 RYVTMTLYYDRQ
+2612 KYVTMTLYYDRQ
-2624 RSEPL
+2624 RSQPL

>member
-1 MRHNKPGHSLVL
+1 MLALVTG
-13 YSVKR
+13 V
-18 RYKIILLMLVIGVIL
+18 LLPITGF
-33 PVAGIFVPSCLPF
+33 FVPSSIPY
-46 FITRAYAQ
+46 IISHAYAQ
-54 ETTSRQRPDEQE
+54 ESTRKSEPA
-66 NDTTKKKKPRY
+66 DTIKNKKPRY
-77 TVRRTSTETTDDV
+77 SVRKTSTETTEDV
-90 KHRSADLEDPDNLK
+90 RHRSTDLQDPENLK
-104 TEVTYDEKNGTY
+104 SEVTYDEKSNTY
-116 QVGTTLVKSDGK
+116 NIGTTL
-128 SKDTKKGKSTSQTTS
+128 SKPDSKGKGSKQKKSQPNNQTS
-143 SKSASGD
+143 KRPNNED
-150 DKNATNVKLGSF
+150 DKHATNVKLGSF
-162 LPANDKGLDLLTATS
+162 LPANPSGLDLTTATG
-177 YLTPPVVMTTEE
+177 YLTPPVTMTTQE
-189 YMEWSLRQSI
+189 YMDWSLRQSMRQ
-199 AKYYRQ
+199 YYRQ
-205 RNQELFLTKGNSKF
+205 RNQELFQTQGKNKF
-219 DFTDMRFSLG
+219 DFTDMKFSLG

-235 GPGGVHIKTQ
+235 GPGGVRIKTQ
-245 GSAELKIGANM
+245 GSAELKLGGNM
-256 KSTDNP
+256 RSTDNP

-276 DMKINMTVN
+276 DMKINLTVN

-291 VNMNLNYN
+291 VDMNLNYN

-320 EIIKLVEAGNISMP
+320 EIIKLVEAGNVSMP

-362 VFGQKKSASK
+362 VFGQKKSSSK

-383 AYEIS
+383 PFELVA
-388 VTDYEEN
+388 TDYEEN

-409 KNMRTLPTIASGV
+409 KNMSTLPTVASGV

-434 TGTTTNTRNIIAL
+434 NGTTTNTRNIIAL

-452 PQNIRGPWQGTG
+452 PQYIRGQWSGTG

-471 ANNEYT
+471 ANDEYT
-477 TLIENPGVRDISQ
+477 TLLNTPGVRDITQ
-490 AGNILDG
+490 VGNVLDNT
-497 EYGLQGS
+497 YGMQGS
-504 FDYDKLQSARLLSP
+504 FDYDKLQSARLLS
-518 SEYHLNAELG
+518 SNEYEFDPQLG
-528 TLTLNTTLQPD
+528 TLSLHTTLQPD

-547 YTYGGQTYQVGEFSS
+547 YSYAGQTYQVGEFAG
-562 DLTSTDQALLLKMLK
+562 DMPSTDQALMLKMIK
-577 GSTSSPSL
+577 GSSNTPSL
-585 PTWKLMMRNVYPLG
+585 PTWRLMMRNVYPLG

-614 QSDSSGVYL
+614 LSDSSGVYL
-623 TYLPEDTLKGTILLR
+623 NYLPEETLKGTILLR

-650 PHPNGQFDFI
+650 PHPNGQFDFL
-660 DGYTI
+660 DGYTV
-665 QKGRIIFPVAEP
+665 QKGRIVFPVAEP
-677 FGRHLRQWIEARG
+677 FGSHLRKWIEARG
-690 GKAMADK
+690 GTTLAEK

-706 TKTAAKQMA
+706 TKTAAKQIA

-760 YIVDYNNGR
+760 YTVDYNGGR
-769 VTIINQGIID
+769 VTIINQSIID
-779 AGTPISAS
+779 AGTPVSAS

-795 MQRKTFVGFNA
+795 MQRKTFMGFNA
-806 DYQVNKNLVIGGTFQ
+806 DYEVNKNLTIGGTFQ

-843 WGMHVSWKHKAQW
+843 WGFHLSWKHKAQW
-856 LTNWLDAIPFVD
+856 LTNWLDALPFVN
-868 ATQPSNIS
+868 ATQPSQIS
-876 FDAQVAQLIAGQSG
+876 FDAQVAQLIAGQSSA
-890 TAQGGASYLDDFE
+890 AQGGASYIDDFE
-903 DTKRKTTLIQPTYWQ
+903 DTKRKTSLIQPTYWQ
-918 IASAPSPSRNSNLAG
+918 MASVPSPSSNSNLAG
-933 RFAESRLTNDVA
+933 RFTESSLSNNVA

-965 SSTLTPSHIK
+965 SSTLTPAHIK
-975 SDLNQL
+975 SDLAQL

-997 KSQTSYNSNST
+997 KSQTSYNSNAT
-1008 LNVLNMA
+1008 LNILNLA
-1015 FYPQERGPYNLTT
+1015 FYPGERGPYNLTR
-1028 EVDARGNLLAPEKRW
+1028 EVDAQGNLTRPETRW

-1054 FEAQNIEYVEFWLMD
+1054 FEAQNIEYIEFWLMD
-1069 PFFYEKKNGTTKQK
+1069 PFFYEKRDGTTKPK
-1083 LGGDLYLNFGEVS
+1083 LGGDLYFNLGEIS

-1115 NMNYVEQTAW
+1115 DMNYVEQTAW

-1136 AFNNEGGS
+1136 AFNNEAGS

-1152 NGLSDAQEQTYGAYM
+1152 NGLTDEQEQSYGAYA
-1167 DFWNELNG
+1167 DFWNDVNG
-1175 GSLAHMPD
+1175 GALAHLPD
-1183 TVRLQLLADPAND
+1183 TVRQQLLADPAND

-1203 SDYDRDKVAVLDR
+1203 TDYDSDKVSILRR

-1230 QNSPENYET
+1230 NNSPERYET
-1239 AWKNTPDIEDINTD
+1239 AWKNTPDIEDINAD

-1258 SEKYWQY
+1258 HNKYWQY
-1265 HLPITPENLRPGG
+1265 HLPITPENLRAGG

-1286 ATVTLRNGEIESIDW
+1286 ATVTLRNGDIEDITW
-1301 YLIRIPLDD
+1301 YLIRIPLQDQ
-1310 SDRES
+1310 DRES

-1330 FMTNFTDEIILRFGT
+1330 FMTNFTDDIVLRFGT

-1350 GDWRT
+1350 GDWRN
-1355 YENTLYAGNVASS
+1355 YENNLNDGNLPTS
-1368 ANTDFTITAVNIEEN
+1368 ANTDFTVTAVNIEEN
-1383 NDRVPVNYVVPPG
+1383 NDREPVNYVVPPG
-1396 ISRVTDAASGTTM
+1396 ISRVEDAGSGTLI
-1409 ESNEQALALTVK
+1409 ESNEQALALMVK

-1446 LFAHANQLESTDP
+1446 LFTHANQLEASDA
-1459 DVTPLQNGQV
+1459 DVTPLQNGEV

-1486 EIPLEITPVKGN
+1486 EIPLKVTPIRGD
-1498 GKYNNNSHDDRVA
+1498 KYKDTFDDRQA
-1511 VWPEANMFDFDLD
+1511 VWPEDNMFDFDLD
-1524 MLVDL
+1524 MLVEL
-1529 KRLRNKNGISYSQLY
+1529 KKLRNKNGIPYSQIY
-1544 TGYDPEKPN
+1544 TGYDPDKPS
-1553 NRIAVIGNPSLG
+1553 NRIAVLGNPSLG

-1578 DANRSVEVWVNELR
+1578 AGNRSAEVWVNELR

-1620 QGKMVTAGFGG
+1620 TGKVVTAGFGG
-1631 IEQTV
+1631 IEQSV
-1636 SERSDKDDYQY
+1636 SERTDKDDYQY
-1647 QFTTSADLGR
+1647 QFTTNADLGR
-1657 LLPEKAKVTVPVY
+1657 FLPEKAKVSIPVY
-1670 YSYGKHIVK
+1670 YSYSKHITK

-1691 SDALDATQTEAEKDS
+1691 SDALEATQTQEERDS
-1706 IISLTSTTSVNRSF
+1706 ISSLTTTNTVTRNF
-1720 SITGAKVNIAT
+1720 SITNAKVNIASK
-1731 RKHPMPYDPAN
+1731 KHPMPYDPAN
-1742 FSFSY
+1742 FTFSY
-1747 ASSRTENRG
+1747 SQSSTESSG
-1756 ETTVYEYNESWKA
+1756 ETTVYEYNNSWKA
-1769 SMAYAW
+1769 SMSYAW

-1787 WKTKSKWAQIIKDQ
+1787 WKTKSKWAELIKAQ
-1801 NIAFAPQSVT
+1801 NIALAPQSVT

-1822 LQERDLDNIANQQSL
+1822 LQERDLENLGDKQSI

-1880 NKDLYPDEYQ
+1880 NKDLYPDEYK
-1890 AWKDSVNLSLAGFG
+1890 AWKDSVNMSLASFG

-1912 ATMSY
+1912 MTMSY
-1917 KLPINKIPIFDWITA
+1917 KLPLDKIPVLDWITA
-1932 DASYNSQYS
+1932 DGSYNSSYS

-1947 LEDGSSLGHTVNTQ
+1947 LEDGSSLGHTINTQ
-1961 RSINVNGKLAMETLY
+1961 RSINVNGKMNMETLY
-1976 NKSPFLKEV
+1976 NKSTFLKEA
-1985 NSLFSASKVKNEA
+1985 NRIFSASNQKSEA

-2008 KEKAQREKDKLE
+2008 KEKAE
-2020 EARLKAEEESKKTG
+2020 EQKRKEQDARLKAEEEAQRTG
-2034 ESVDSILARTMPKGT
+2034 ENVDSILARTMPKGT
-2049 QSNAKGTSA
+2049 QTNARGTSA
-2058 QKDGKKKSQG
+2058 QKDSKKKTQG
-2068 YAREIVLAPDS
+2068 FAKEILLLPDS
-2079 AMTITHNQ
+2079 NMTITHNQ

-2099 KGHDYKVK
+2099 KGHDYKLK
-2107 YKKLDENKIVLMTR
+2107 YKKLDDNKIMLLTR
-2121 DMDTAKVRINVIAKP
+2121 PEDSTKVRLNVIAKP

-2146 AQAGA
+2146 AQFGA
-2151 RFAMMLRNVSV
+2151 RLAMMVRNVSV
-2162 SYRNNYNLS
+2162 SYRNTYNLS
-2171 MSGFIPE
+2171 LSGFMPE

-2185 RMTSAHGFAP
+2185 RMTSAYGFAP
-2195 GVGFGFGF
+2195 GVGFGLGF
-2203 VSDNYIETAKERGWL
+2203 VNDSYIETAKQRGWL
-2218 MCADSLSTPATS
+2218 LCADSLSTPAVS

-2241 LEPFTDLK
+2241 LEPISDLK
-2249 IDLNMSRTMNRSKSI
+2249 IDLNMSRTMNRSRSI
-2264 QFMYDGSPTTQ
+2264 QYMYEGSPTTQ

-2285 LKSAFAGNGNA
+2285 LGSAFSGTGNA
-2296 SNGYYSP
+2296 SNGYYSS
-2303 TFEEFRSMLPI
+2303 TFENFRSMLPT
-2314 YQQRVEAR
+2314 YQERVEQQ
-2322 YIGGKDPAGKTYLGS
+2322 YIGVKDPAGRTYLGS
-2337 AGDPAKGNT
+2337 KGDPAKGNT
-2346 TPANRYG
+2346 TPANMYG
-2353 ADVMI
+2353 PDVMI

-2374 DIFPSLTRMLPNWT
+2374 NIFPTLARMLPNWT

-2395 NLPFLRDY
+2395 NLPWIRDY
-2403 FKSIT
+2403 VKSVT
-2408 VTHGYKSVYAIGSY
+2408 LTHGYKSVYAVGSY

-2434 SDLGFT
+2434 TDMGFT
-2440 TNQATG
+2440 TNQASG

-2461 NESFAPLIGFNFTF
+2461 NESFAPLVGLNVTL
-2475 HNNMTLKAE
+2475 HNNMNFKME
-2484 YRTTRVMNLSIT
+2484 YRTTRVLTLSIT

-2506 DFVLGWGY
+2506 DFVFGWGY

-2520 LGSIF
+2520 LSSIF
-2525 GSKRASKKALR
+2525 GSKRASQKALR
-2536 STAKKS
+2536 STAKRS
-2542 ALKSRDTGSDG
+2542 ALKTSKTDSDG
-2553 RENIKSKSKGN
+2553 RENIRNKSSRNN
-2564 FAHSLA
+2564 FAHALN
-2570 LRFDFSIRNQDA
+2570 LRFDFSIRNQHA

-2612 RYVTMTLYYDRQ
+2612 RYVTLTLFYDRQ
-2624 RSEPL
+2624 RSVPL

>member
-1 MRHNKPGHSLVL
+1 
-13 YSVKR
+13 
-18 RYKIILLMLVIGVIL
+18 MLVMEFVLTITSF
-33 PVAGIFVPSCLPF
+33 FVPQCEAF

-54 ETTSRQRPDEQE
+54 EVTTEE
-66 NDTTKKKKPRY
+66 KNDTTQRKKPRY
-77 TVRRTSTETTDDV
+77 SVRKTTTETSEDV
-90 KHRSADLEDPDNLK
+90 RHRSTDLEDPDNLK
-104 TEVTYDEKNGTY
+104 TEVTYDEESDTY
-116 QVGTTLVKSDGK
+116 NVGTTLVKSDPK
-128 SKDTKKGKSTSQTTS
+128 EEKKKKKTADKKNNPNNETT
-143 SKSASGD
+143 
-150 DKNATNVKLGSF
+150 DKNATNVKLGSY
-162 LPANDKGLDLLTATS
+162 LPTNLNGFNLTTATT
-177 YLTPPVVMTTEE
+177 YLTPPLAMTTEE
-189 YMEWSLRQSI
+189 YMNWSLRQSM
-199 AKYYRQ
+199 AQYYRQ
-205 RNQELFLTKGNSKF
+205 RNQELFQLQGNKKF

-235 GPGGVHIKTQ
+235 GPGGVQIKTQ

-276 DMKINMTVN
+276 DMKINLTVN

-383 AYEIS
+383 SYEIE

-395 RHFYLA
+395 KHFYLA

-409 KNMRTLPTIASGV
+409 KNMRTLPTIASGI

-452 PQNIRGPWQGTG
+452 PRNIRGPWLSNG
-464 GTVPHNR
+464 GTAPHNR

-477 TLIENPGVRDISQ
+477 TLIENPPIRDISM
-490 AGNILDG
+490 ASNVLDQ
-497 EYGLQGS
+497 EYNLQGS
-504 FDYDKLQSARLLSP
+504 IDYDKLQSARLLSP

-528 TLTLNTTLQPD
+528 TITLNMALQPD

-547 YTYGGQTYQVGEFSS
+547 YTYGAQTYQVGEFSS
-562 DLTSTDQALLLKMLK
+562 DLTSTDQAILVKMIK
-577 GSTSSPSL
+577 GSTTSPSL
-585 PTWKLMMRNVYPLG
+585 PTWKLMMRNVYSLG
-599 ANTLQKEKFRLDIKY
+599 TNNLQKEKFRLDIKF

-623 TYLPEDTLKGTILLR
+623 SYLPEDTLKSTILLR
-638 VMNLDRLDANNK
+638 AMNLDRLDANNK

-660 DGYTI
+660 EGYTVD
-665 QKGRIIFPVAEP
+665 KGRIIFPVAEP
-677 FGRHLRQWIEARG
+677 FGEHLRQWIEARG

-760 YIVDYNNGR
+760 YTVDYNNGR
-769 VTIINQGIID
+769 VTIINQSIID
-779 AGTPISAS
+779 AGTPINAS

-806 DYQVNKNLVIGGTFQ
+806 DYQVNKNLTIGGTFQ

-843 WGMHVSWKHKAQW
+843 WGVHLSWKHKAQW
-856 LTNWLDAIPFVD
+856 LTNLIDAIPFIN
-868 ATQPSNIS
+868 ATQPSQIN
-876 FDAQVAQLIAGQSG
+876 FDAQVAQLIAGQSSM
-890 TAQGGASYLDDFE
+890 AQGGASYLDDFE
-903 DTKRKTTLIQPTYWQ
+903 DTKRKTSLIQPTYWQ
-918 IASAPSPSRNSNLAG
+918 ISSVPSPSRNPNLIG
-933 RFAESRLTNDVA
+933 RFSESRLNNDVA

-954 WYCVDPIFTNR
+954 WYCIDPIFTNR

-981 SNHYVRAV
+981 SNHYVRAI

-997 KSQTSYNSNST
+997 KSQTSYNSNSI
-1008 LNVLNMA
+1008 LSVLNMA

-1028 EVDARGNLLAPEKRW
+1028 EVDSKGNLTRPESRW

-1054 FEAQNIEYVEFWLMD
+1054 FEAQNIEYIEFWLMD
-1069 PFFYEKKNGTTKQK
+1069 PFFYEKKNGTTKNK
-1083 LGGDLYLNFGEVS
+1083 LGGDLYFNLGEIS

-1108 SGLPIDG
+1108 SGLPIDE
-1115 NMNYVEQTAW
+1115 NMNYIEETTW
-1125 GYVPK
+1125 GYVPR

-1144 REKQDLGL
+1144 RGKQDLGL
-1152 NGLSDAQEQTYGAYM
+1152 NGLSDTQEQNYGAYM
-1167 DFWNELNG
+1167 NFWNELNN
-1175 GSLAHMPD
+1175 GSLTHLPD
-1183 TVRLQLLADPAND
+1183 TIRQQLLADPAND

-1203 SDYDRDKVAVLDR
+1203 TDYDQNKVSILQR
-1216 YKRINMPQ
+1216 YKRINMPE

-1230 QNSPENYET
+1230 QNSPESYET
-1239 AWKNTPDIEDINTD
+1239 AWKNTPDIEDINSD

-1278 KYVSDTRT
+1278 KYVSDMRT
-1286 ATVTLRNGEIESIDW
+1286 ATVTLRNGDIENIDW
-1301 YLIRIPLDD
+1301 YLIRIPLQD

-1315 IGGISDFSNIRFMRM
+1315 VGGISDFSNIRFMRM
-1330 FMTNFTDEIILRFGT
+1330 FMTNFTDEIVLRFGT
-1345 LDLVH
+1345 FDLVH

-1355 YENTLYAGNVASS
+1355 YENTLYAGNIAAS

-1383 NDRVPVNYVVPPG
+1383 NDRKPVNYVVPPG
-1396 ISRVTDAASGTTM
+1396 ISRVSDASSGTLM
-1409 ESNEQALALTVK
+1409 ESNEQALAIVAK
-1421 NLGPNDAR
+1421 NLAPNDAR

-1446 LFAHANQLESTDP
+1446 LFAHANKLDANDP
-1459 DVTPLQNGQV
+1459 DATVLQNGQV
-1469 SVFLRL
+1469 SVFIRL

-1486 EIPLEITPVKGN
+1486 EIPLELTPIKDN
-1498 GKYNNNSHDDRVA
+1498 GKYNNNSYDDRVS
-1511 VWPEANMFDFDLD
+1511 VWPESNMFDFDLE

-1529 KRLRNKNGISYSQLY
+1529 KRLRNKNGVSYNQLY
-1544 TGYDPEKPN
+1544 TGYDPQKPN

-1603 AQGNLNIQ
+1603 AQGNLSIQ

-1620 QGKMVTAGFGG
+1620 MGKMVTAGFGG
-1631 IEQTV
+1631 IEQSV

-1657 LLPEKAKVTVPVY
+1657 LLPEKAKVTIPIY
-1670 YSYGKHIVK
+1670 YSYSKHIVS

-1691 SDALDATQTEAEKDS
+1691 SEALDATQTEAEKDS
-1706 IISLTSTTSVNRSF
+1706 IISLTTTSNVSRNF
-1720 SITGAKVNIAT
+1720 SITGAKVNISSK
-1731 RKHPMPYDPAN
+1731 KHPMPYDPAN
-1742 FSFSY
+1742 FTFSY
-1747 ASSRTENRG
+1747 SRSNTENRG
-1756 ETTVYEYNESWKA
+1756 ETTVYEYNTSWKA
-1769 SMAYAW
+1769 ALSYSW

-1787 WKTKSKWAQIIKDQ
+1787 WATKNKWAQIIKDQ
-1801 NIAFAPQSVT
+1801 NIAFAPQSIT

-1822 LQERDLDNIANQQSL
+1822 LQERDLENIANTQSL
-1837 PVTWSSTYLWNRSF
+1837 PVTWSSTYLWNRNF

-1866 SATHAEVEQPNVVV
+1866 SATHAEVEQPNIVV

-1890 AWKDSVNLSLAGFG
+1890 AWKDSVNLSLASFG
-1904 RPLDYSQS
+1904 RPLDYSQNV
-1912 ATMSY
+1912 TLSY
-1917 KLPINKIPIFDWITA
+1917 KLPINKIPLFDWITA
-1932 DASYNSQYS
+1932 DASYNSSYS

-1947 LEDGSSLGHTVNTQ
+1947 LEDGTSLGHTINTQ
-1961 RSINVNGKLAMETLY
+1961 RSINANGKFNLETLY

-1985 NSLFSASKVKNEA
+1985 NRVFSASNVKSEA
-1998 NKKRN
+1998 SKKRN
-2003 EKKRE
+2003 EKKKE
-2008 KEKAQREKDKLE
+2008 KEKERNEKLKLE
-2020 EARLKAEEESKKTG
+2020 QARIKAEEESKKTG
-2034 ESVDSILARTMPKGT
+2034 ESVDSILARTMPAKT
-2049 QSNAKGTSA
+2049 QSNAKGTSN
-2058 QKDGKKKSQG
+2058 QKDTQKRQRG
-2068 YAREIVLAPDS
+2068 YAREISLKPDTS
-2079 AMTITHNQ
+2079 FIITHNQ

-2093 VRIQDS
+2093 VKVQDR
-2099 KGHDYKVK
+2099 KGHEYEIK
-2107 YKKLDENKIVLMTR
+2107 YKKIDENKIQLYTSK
-2121 DMDTAKVRINVIAKP
+2121 DDSVRVRVNVIP
-2136 KLSEERWYKW
+2136 KTPLNEQKWYKW
-2146 AQAGA
+2146 MQAGA
-2151 RFAMMLRNVSV
+2151 RLAMSVRNVSV

-2171 MSGFIPE
+2171 VSGFVPE
-2178 VGDLLGQ
+2178 VGDILGQ
-2185 RMTSAHGFAP
+2185 RMTAHNGFAP
-2195 GVGFGFGF
+2195 GIGFGLGF
-2203 VSDNYIETAKERGWL
+2203 VSDSYIDKAKERGWL
-2218 MCADSLSTPATS
+2218 LCADSISTPATS
-2230 STTEDLQIKAT
+2230 SMTEDLQIKAS
-2241 LEPFTDLK
+2241 LEPISDLK

-2264 QFMYDGSPTTQ
+2264 QFMYNGSPTTQ
-2275 TGSFNMTIVS
+2275 SGSFNMTIVS
-2285 LKSAFAGNGNA
+2285 LSSAFSSNGNA
-2296 SNGYYSP
+2296 SNGYYSK
-2303 TFEEFRSMLPI
+2303 TFENFRSLLPI
-2314 YQQRVEAR
+2314 YQQRVEAQ
-2322 YIGGKDPAGKTYLGS
+2322 YIGATDPTGRTYLGS
-2337 AGDPAKGNT
+2337 LGDPTKGNN
-2346 TPANRYG
+2346 TPVNKYG

-2374 DIFPSLTRMLPNWT
+2374 NIFPSLAKMLPNWT

-2395 NLPFLRDY
+2395 NLPFIRDY
-2403 FKSIT
+2403 FKSVT
-2408 VTHGYKSVYAIGSY
+2408 VTHAYKSVYAVGAY

-2434 SDLGFT
+2434 SDLGFISSQT
-2440 TNQATG
+2440 TG
-2446 AFQPS
+2446 AYSPS
-2451 SCYDISTVSI
+2451 SCYDISSVSI

-2496 SAQLTETGSK
+2496 SAQLTQTGSR

-2520 LGSIF
+2520 LGSLF
-2525 GSKRASKKALR
+2525 GSKRASQKALR
-2536 STAKKS
+2536 TTAKSK
-2542 ALKSRDTGSDG
+2542 ALKSRNTNSDG
-2553 RENIKSKSKGN
+2553 RENIKSSSKSN
-2564 FAHSLA
+2564 FAHSLS
-2570 LRFDFSIRNQDA
+2570 LRFDLSIRNQDA

-2597 NKAVKASFRADYTMS
+2597 NKAVKTSFRADYAMS
-2612 RYVTMTLYYDRQ
+2612 RYVTMTLFYDRQ
-2624 RSEPL
+2624 SSSPL

>member
-1 MRHNKPGHSLVL
+1 MGA
-13 YSVKR
+13 
-18 RYKIILLMLVIGVIL
+18 IL
-33 PVAGIFVPSCLPF
+33 PLIGITMPICHPF
-46 FITRAYAQ
+46 FITHAHAQ
-54 ETTSRQRPDEQE
+54 TTAQQGQNSDEKS
-66 NDTTKKKKPRY
+66 DTTKSKKPRY

-90 KHRSADLEDPDNLK
+90 KHRSADLDDPENLK
-104 TEVTYDEKNGTY
+104 TEVTYDEKSGTY
-116 QVGTTLVKSDGK
+116 QVGTTLVKDDGK
-128 SKDTKKGKSTSQTTS
+128 DTSKKQKKQIQSASSS
-143 SKSASGD
+143 SKNSD

-162 LPANDKGLDLLTATS
+162 LPANPDGLNLSTATS
-177 YLTPPVVMTTEE
+177 YLTPPVLMTTQE
-189 YMEWSLRQSI
+189 YMDWSLRQSI
-199 AKYYRQ
+199 SQYYRQ

-276 DMKINMTVN
+276 DMKINLTVN

-299 SDATFDYDAQNLK
+299 SDATFDYDAQNLG

-320 EIIKLVEAGNISMP
+320 EIIKLVEAGNVSMP

-383 AYEIS
+383 AYEIE

-422 TIKRIEVWITNK
+422 TIKRIEVWVTNK
-434 TGTTTNTRNIIAL
+434 TGTTTNTRNILAL

-477 TLIENPGVRDISQ
+477 SLVENPAVRDISQ
-490 AGNILDG
+490 AGNVLEA

-504 FDYDKLQSARLLSP
+504 FDYDKLQSAKLLSP

-528 TLTLNTTLQPD
+528 TLTLNTALQPD

-547 YTYGGQTYQVGEFSS
+547 YTYGAQTYQVGEFSS
-562 DLTSTDQALLLKMLK
+562 DLVSTDQALMLKMLK
-577 GSTSSPSL
+577 GSTSTPSL
-585 PTWKLMMRNVYPLG
+585 PTWRLMMRNVYALG
-599 ANTLQKEKFRLDIKY
+599 ASTLQKEKFRLDIKY

-623 TYLPEDTLKGTILLR
+623 NYLPEDTLKSTILLR
-638 VMNLDRLDANNK
+638 AMNLDRLDANNK
-650 PHPNGQFDFI
+650 PQPNGQFDFVE
-660 DGYTI
+660 GYTVY
-665 QKGRIIFPVAEP
+665 KGRIIFPVAEP
-677 FGRHLRQWIEARG
+677 FGQHLRQWIEAQG
-690 GKAMADK
+690 GKQMADK

-795 MQRKTFVGFNA
+795 LQRKTFVGVNA
-806 DYQVNKNLVIGGTFQ
+806 DYQVNKDLVIGGTFQ
-821 YLSEQPLTTKVSMGN
+821 YLSEAPLTTKVSMGN
-836 EALNNIL
+836 EALN
-843 WGMHVSWKHKAQW
+843 VSWKHKAQW
-856 LTNWLDAIPFVD
+856 LTNWIDAIPFIE
-868 ATQPSNIS
+868 ATQPSQIN
-876 FDAQVAQLIAGQSG
+876 FDAQVAQLIAGQSSA
-890 TAQGGASYLDDFE
+890 AQGGASYLDDFE
-903 DTKRKTTLIQPTYWQ
+903 DTKRKTSLIQPTYWQ
-918 IASAPSPSRNSNLAG
+918 IASVPSPSKNSMLGG
-933 RFAESRLTNDVA
+933 RFSENRLTNDVA

-1028 EVDARGNLLAPEKRW
+1028 EVDARGNLLRPETRW

-1054 FEAQNIEYVEFWLMD
+1054 FEAQNIEYIEFWLMD
-1069 PFFYEKKNGTTKQK
+1069 PFFYEKKNGTNKKK
-1083 LGGDLYLNFGEVS
+1083 LGGDLYFNLGEIS
-1096 EDILKDGRKAYE
+1096 EDILKDGKKAYE

-1136 AFNNEGGS
+1136 AFNNEVGS

-1152 NGLSDAQEQTYGAYM
+1152 NGLNDEQEKTYGPYM
-1167 DFWNELNG
+1167 AFWNELNA
-1175 GSLAHMPD
+1175 GSLASLPD
-1183 TVRLQLLADPAND
+1183 TVRQQLLADPAND

-1203 SDYDRDKVAVLDR
+1203 SDYDRNKVPVLTR

-1239 AWKNTPDIEDINTD
+1239 AWKNTPDIEDINSD

-1286 ATVTLRNGEIESIDW
+1286 STVTLRNGEIENIDW
-1301 YLIRIPLDD
+1301 YLIRIPLQD

-1330 FMTNFTDEIILRFGT
+1330 FMTNFTDEVILRFGT
-1345 LDLVH
+1345 FDLVH

-1355 YENTLYAGNVASS
+1355 YENTLYAGNVATS

-1396 ISRVTDAASGTTM
+1396 ISRVTDASSGTLM
-1409 ESNEQALALTVK
+1409 ESNEQALAMTVR

-1437 DMRKYRHLQ
+1437 DMRKYKHLQ
-1446 LFAHANQLESTDP
+1446 LFAHANQLEATDP
-1459 DVTPLQNGQV
+1459 DMTSLQSGQM

-1486 EIPLEITPVKGN
+1486 EIPLELTPIKTS
-1498 GKYNNNSHDDRVA
+1498 GKYNNNNYDDRVA
-1511 VWPEANMFDFDLD
+1511 VWPEENMFDFNLD
-1524 MLVDL
+1524 MLVEL
-1529 KRLRNKNGISYSQLY
+1529 KRLRNKNGVSYSQLY
-1544 TGYDPEKPN
+1544 TGYDPDKPS
-1553 NRIAVIGNPSLG
+1553 NRIAIIGNPSLG
-1565 EVKTIMIGVRNHA
+1565 EVKTIMIGIRNHA
-1578 DANRSVEVWVNELR
+1578 DANKSVEVWVNELR

-1620 QGKMVTAGFGG
+1620 TGKMVTAGFGG

-1636 SERSDKDDYQY
+1636 SERTDKDDYQY

-1657 LLPEKAKVTVPVY
+1657 LLPEKAKVKVPVY
-1670 YSYGKHIVK
+1670 YSYSKHIVK

-1691 SDALDATQTEAEKDS
+1691 SDALEATQTQEEKDS
-1706 IISLTSTTSVNRSF
+1706 IISLTTTRSLNRNF
-1720 SITGAKVNIAT
+1720 SITGAKVDIASK
-1731 RKHPMPYDPAN
+1731 KHPMPYDPAN
-1742 FSFSY
+1742 FTFSY
-1747 ASSRTENRG
+1747 SSSVSEDKG
-1756 ETTVYEYNESWKA
+1756 ETTVYEYNKSWKA

-1775 SPNWKNWEPFKK
+1775 SPNWKIWEPFKN
-1787 WKTKSKWAQIIKDQ
+1787 WKTKNKWAQIIKDQ
-1801 NIAFAPQSVT
+1801 NIAFAPQSIT

-1822 LQERDLDNIANQQSL
+1822 LQERDLENIGNNQSL
-1837 PVTWSSTYLWNRSF
+1837 PVTWSSTYLWNRNF

-1880 NKDLYPDEYQ
+1880 NKDLYPDEFQ

-1917 KLPINKIPIFDWITA
+1917 KLPINKLPAFDWITA
-1932 DASYNSQYS
+1932 DASYSSQYS

-1947 LEDGSSLGHTVNTQ
+1947 LEDGTSLGHTINTQ
-1961 RSINVNGKLAMETLY
+1961 RNVNVNGKLALETLY
-1976 NKSPFLKEV
+1976 NKSPFLKEANRV
-1985 NSLFSASKVKNEA
+1985 FSASNAKSEA

-2008 KEKAQREKDKLE
+2008 KEKEQREKDKLE

-2049 QSNAKGTSA
+2049 QSNTKGTSA
-2058 QKDGKKKSQG
+2058 QKDTKKKTQG

-2079 AMTITHNQ
+2079 QMTITHNQ

-2099 KGHDYKVK
+2099 KGHDYKLK
-2107 YKKLDENKIVLMTR
+2107 YKKLDDNKIVLMTQA
-2121 DMDTAKVRINVIAKP
+2121 MDTSKVRINVIAKP
-2136 KLSEERWYKW
+2136 KLSEEKWYKW

-2151 RFAMMLRNVSV
+2151 RLAMMVRNVSV
-2162 SYRNNYNLS
+2162 SYRNSYNLS
-2171 MSGFIPE
+2171 MSGFMPE

-2195 GVGFGFGF
+2195 GVGFGFGL

-2218 MCADSLSTPATS
+2218 ICADSLSTPATS
-2230 STTEDLQIKAT
+2230 STTEDLQIKAS

-2249 IDLNMSRTMNRSKSI
+2249 IDLNMSRTVNRSKSI
-2264 QFMYDGSPTTQ
+2264 QYMYEGSPTTQ

-2285 LKSAFAGNGNA
+2285 LGSAFASNGNA
-2296 SNGYYSP
+2296 SNGYFSP
-2303 TFEEFRSMLPI
+2303 TFEKFRSMLPI
-2314 YQQRVEAR
+2314 YQQRVEAQ
-2322 YIGGKDPAGKTYLGS
+2322 YIGGMDPTGRPYLGS

-2346 TPANRYG
+2346 TPANMYG

-2374 DIFPSLTRMLPNWT
+2374 NIFPSLARMLPNWT

-2395 NLPFLRDY
+2395 NLPFIRDY
-2403 FKSIT
+2403 FKSVT
-2408 VTHGYKSVYAIGSY
+2408 VTHGYKSIYAVGSY
-2422 NSYASWMEFMHG
+2422 NSYASWMEFMNG
-2434 SDLGFT
+2434 TDLGFT
-2440 TNQATG
+2440 QSQSTG
-2446 AFQPS
+2446 AYSPS

-2461 NESFAPLIGFNFTF
+2461 NESFAPLLGLNFTF

-2496 SAQLTETGSK
+2496 SAQITETGSR
-2506 DFVLGWGY
+2506 DFVIGWGY

-2525 GSKRASKKALR
+2525 GSKRASKKAMR
-2536 STAKKS
+2536 STSKS
-2542 ALKSRDTGSDG
+2542 RALKSDKTDSDG
-2553 RENIKSKSKGN
+2553 RENIKNSSKSN
-2564 FAHSLA
+2564 FAHALS

-2645 MKFALTR
+2645 IKFALTR